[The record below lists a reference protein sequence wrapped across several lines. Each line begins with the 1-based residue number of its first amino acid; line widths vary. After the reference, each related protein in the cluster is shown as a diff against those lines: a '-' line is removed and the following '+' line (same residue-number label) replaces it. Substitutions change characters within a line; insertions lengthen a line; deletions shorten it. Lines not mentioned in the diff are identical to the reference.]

1 MIETLS
7 YEYPA
12 SDIVEWRAHV
22 GVVASGN
29 CEILLEPREP
39 RSNGNASV
47 VVRTSVTGFGAT
59 WNAVLGRFF
68 ERNPVAVQIEINDFG
83 ATPAVV
89 NLRLEQA
96 LEAAR

>member
-12 SDIVEWRAHV
+12 SDAVERRAHV

-29 CEILLEPREP
+29 CEILLEPAG
-39 RSNGNASV
+39 NGNASV
-47 VVRTSVTGFGAT
+47 IVRTSVTGFGGT

-68 ERNPVAVQIEINDFG
+68 VRNPVAVLIEINDFG

-89 NLRLEQA
+89 ALRLEQA